1 MKFMTMV
8 EPCIRKFLIFWNQSK
23 ANLFLR
29 TKENVDI
36 SSAPR
41 KKVQG
46 GRAIENKVYKYQGNP
61 EKF

>member
-1 MKFMTMV
+1 MV
-8 EPCIRKFLIFWNQSK
+8 EPCIKKNPSFWNQSK

-41 KKVQG
+41 KKK
-46 GRAIENKVYKYQGNP
+46 NKEEGQ
-61 EKF
+61 

>member
-1 MKFMTMV
+1 MV
-8 EPCIRKFLIFWNQSK
+8 EPCIRKFLFFFFWNQSK

-41 KKVQG
+41 KK
-46 GRAIENKVYKYQGNP
+46 KYKEEEQ
-61 EKF
+61 